1 MNLKP
6 ILRGCFAKK
15 ANYQKLLY
23 DRYYDY
29 AFRIAFRYIYQ
40 FEQVANLVNAG
51 FVEFFL
57 NIALLVNKDERDL
70 ERVVTNSIKKIII
83 TKAIDELL
91 GDNLT
96 QDMEYIHNNIRVVPL
111 YRQHQEAIMYE
122 ELISNLRS
130 LPPLHRVLFNMHVID
145 GFAPREIA
153 DRFGISIDTFES
165 NLSQAKT
172 SLQKLIKEKMSY
184 TNTGQ
189 ALPIVS

>member
-153 DRFGISIDTFES
+153 DRFGISIDTF
-165 NLSQAKT
+165 
-172 SLQKLIKEKMSY
+172 
-184 TNTGQ
+184 
-189 ALPIVS
+189 